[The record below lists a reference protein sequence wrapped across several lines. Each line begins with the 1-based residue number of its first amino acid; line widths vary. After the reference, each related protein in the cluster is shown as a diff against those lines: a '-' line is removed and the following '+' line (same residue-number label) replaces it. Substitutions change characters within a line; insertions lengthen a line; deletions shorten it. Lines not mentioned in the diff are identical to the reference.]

1 MLLYIQAENDGD
13 SQMTTNSVECAGFTG
28 TGLPSVAAVQNWVDD
43 LKARTN
49 VKGEQVR
56 IYRFINGV
64 RKGGTPDRVG
74 VVS

>member
-1 MLLYIQAENDGD
+1 
-13 SQMTTNSVECAGFTG
+13 MTKTTYTIECAGFTG
-28 TGLPSVAAVQNWVDD
+28 TSLPSVAATQAWLDA
-43 LKARTN
+43 LKARAN

>member
-1 MLLYIQAENDGD
+1 
-13 SQMTTNSVECAGFTG
+13 MTTFTVECAGFTG
-28 TGLPSVAAVQNWVDD
+28 TGLLSVAAVQTWIDT
-43 LKARTN
+43 LKASQS

-56 IYRFINGV
+56 VYRFINGV

>member
-1 MLLYIQAENDGD
+1 
-13 SQMTTNSVECAGFTG
+13 MTTYHVECAGFEVS
-28 TGLPSVAAVQNWVDD
+28 GLLSVAAVQNWIDA
-43 LKARTN
+43 LKARHD